1 MKQIREVIHGPKFLH
16 HFAVGNM
23 IIWAVMVPLSKI
35 TGWIYSV
42 EFLGYLSIIALF
54 LASFGSYI
62 SAIVNRKQ
70 EKNNGREES

>member
-1 MKQIREVIHGPKFLH
+1 MDKIREQIHSPNFLH

-23 IIWAVMVPLSKI
+23 IIWAVMVPLSKF

-54 LASFGSYI
+54 LSAFGGYV
-62 SAIVNRKQ
+62 SALVNRKQ
-70 EKNNGREES
+70 AQKEDSNG